1 MEDDSH
7 TKCSLY
13 STSIIYRIN
22 IIIAWSD
29 LHYINADYITISKT
43 EEVQLHTF
51 YWNYSQPATLKYRMA
66 TTLVRYI
73 RDNSSYKSLL
83 TEVLILSIVSLGNQT
98 LWNGWPSCKLKVGN
112 HVILMEKIHRIGNLK
127 QFHWEFLNN
136 ATFTTF
142 TIDRSNNGKL
152 SKMKRKLPKLVYN
165 AENIPQRKPKKSILK
180 ANSNYIRS

>member
-29 LHYINADYITISKT
+29 LHYINADYIDYITISKT

-51 YWNYSQPATLKYRMA
+51 YWNYSQPATLKYCMA

-73 RDNSSYKSLL
+73 HDNSSYKSLL

-98 LWNGWPSCKLKVGN
+98 LWNGWPSCTLKVGN
-112 HVILMEKIHRIGNLK
+112 HVSLMEKIHRIENFK

-165 AENIPQRKPKKSILK
+165 AENIHRENLRKVF
-180 ANSNYIRS
+180 